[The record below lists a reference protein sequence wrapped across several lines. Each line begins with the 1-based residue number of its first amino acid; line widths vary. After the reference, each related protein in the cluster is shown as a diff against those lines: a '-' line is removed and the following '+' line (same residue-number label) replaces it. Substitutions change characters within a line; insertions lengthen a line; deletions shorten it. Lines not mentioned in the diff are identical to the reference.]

1 MDSGPAS
8 ATALNFQG
16 GLASILPAAPLCFVP
31 STLWVTVTPV
41 LQLQPN
47 TGQFLFSPASSHRD
61 HCPLAQGPFQGKG
74 VAEGRGRGAFPDSQ
88 KGHTHTQLEKS
99 ERVKGERGL
108 KSTTPLTPR
117 QVALKPWLCLGKP
130 SPASGTLSPGSNLP
144 CNSVLSD
151 PWQAT
156 WLLLL
161 VCTEVAMRINEV
173 GRAKC

>member
-16 GLASILPAAPLCFVP
+16 GLASTLPAAPLCFVP
-31 STLWVTVTPV
+31 STPWVTVTRPPVTTQHWTVPV
-41 LQLQPN
+41 LSCSQPQ
-47 TGQFLFSPASSHRD
+47 GSLPAGSGTLPR
-61 HCPLAQGPFQGKG
+61 
-74 VAEGRGRGAFPDSQ
+74 EGCGGREGGWGAFPDSQ

-99 ERVKGERGL
+99 ERVKRERGL
-108 KSTTPLTPR
+108 KSTTPLTPG
-117 QVALKPWLCLGKP
+117 QVALKPWLCLGKR

-144 CNSVLSD
+144 CDSVLSD